1 MSIKYT
7 ITMPNELSKD
17 FLDHLVENYNCKIDK
32 MQHSVDGETLNIDI
46 TVFNLKQ
53 NVI

>member
-17 FLDHLVENYNCKIDK
+17 FLDYLTEKYDCKIDK
-32 MQHSVDGETLNIDI
+32 IQHSVDGETLNVD
-46 TVFNLKQ
+46 
-53 NVI
+53 VIVVNTK